1 MPDHFR
7 KESSFIKLKKIKFF
21 EMANHVIDPF
31 AIPDR
36 GHILLYFN
44 SADSLL

>member
-7 KESSFIKLKKIKFF
+7 KESSFIKLKKLNSSKWQI
-21 EMANHVIDPF
+21 MF